1 MASEDV
7 LKGGKI
13 IEQNVDEMIKGIMAA
28 FWNGNGIYVPKNLQ
42 FYDIKVLEVIKKLN
56 TAYLYYKD
64 FFARTSTTP
73 LANFKE
79 ELGINQILKNK
90 FRNQN

>member
-64 FFARTSTTP
+64 FFAGTNATP
-73 LANFKE
+73 LAKFRE

>member
-13 IEQNVDEMIKGIMAA
+13 IEQNVDEMIKGIMAT

-64 FFARTSTTP
+64 FFAGTNATP
-73 LANFKE
+73 LVKFRE